1 MKESTLIKMKSDIQ
15 KLQQVV
21 VVALHKIE
29 KLEAKDVE
37 VIEPE
42 KVDIKVNYDYIKHL
56 DG

>member
-1 MKESTLIKMKSDIQ
+1 MKESTLLKMKSDIQ

-37 VIEPE
+37 VVQPE
-42 KVDIKVNYDYIKHL
+42 EVD
-56 DG
+56 G

>member
-1 MKESTLIKMKSDIQ
+1 MKSDIQ

-29 KLEAKDVE
+29 KLEAKNIE

-42 KVDIKVNYDYIKHL
+42 EVD
-56 DG
+56 G

>member
-1 MKESTLIKMKSDIQ
+1 MKSDIQ

-37 VIEPE
+37 VIQPE
-42 KVDIKVNYDYIKHL
+42 EVDGK
-56 DG
+56 

>member
-1 MKESTLIKMKSDIQ
+1 MKSDIQ

-37 VIEPE
+37 VVQPE
-42 KVDIKVNYDYIKHL
+42 EVD
-56 DG
+56 G

>member
-1 MKESTLIKMKSDIQ
+1 MKESILLKMKSDIQ

-21 VVALHKIE
+21 VVALLKIE

-42 KVDIKVNYDYIKHL
+42 EIGSL
-56 DG
+56 QL

>member
-1 MKESTLIKMKSDIQ
+1 MKSDIQ

-37 VIEPE
+37 VVEPE
-42 KVDIKVNYDYIKHL
+42 VVE
-56 DG
+56 

>member
-37 VIEPE
+37 VVELE
-42 KVDIKVNYDYIKHL
+42 KVDGYQE
-56 DG
+56 